1 MGGSVE
7 TDERCVSWSDTASA
21 VRPRIPSTTDSQ
33 LSPRLSVE
41 SRLSTSRR
49 RYHMETHSKPMI
61 LCVDDDAINHMVLE
75 TFFKPHGFAIEVAMS
90 GFEVG
95 SG

>member
-1 MGGSVE
+1 
-7 TDERCVSWSDTASA
+7 
-21 VRPRIPSTTDSQ
+21 
-33 LSPRLSVE
+33 
-41 SRLSTSRR
+41 
-49 RYHMETHSKPMI
+49 METHSKPMI